1 MAYNLERRKYTID
14 MEESNLKPTNP
25 ATPFHCLSIENIFYN
40 IAGRSPSLFIT
51 DLFATW
57 PEQNG

>member
-1 MAYNLERRKYTID
+1 